1 MPDLPERASGTS
13 TDEQPNLGFSEP
25 AARRL
30 LHRRRV
36 AYDGYAREDGLFDI
50 EVKLLD
56 TRSHR
61 MAFLLGPDR
70 PAGAP
75 LHHMGLRVTIDSGLN
90 IHHVEPL
97 VARGYVAECADAA
110 LAYRQ
115 LKGLN
120 IGRGFVSNIRTL
132 FAGRGGC
139 THMTELLLPLATVA
153 MQTIWAQQ
161 EVGWQRGGPRPDPHG
176 TTGKRPAFAD
186 GCHAFR
192 SDGAVMRAHWPQF
205 CGDQA
210 TTPKTEK

>member
-1 MPDLPERASGTS
+1 MLHGPQSGSGTS
-13 TDEQPNLGFSEP
+13 NDEQPKLSFSEP

-56 TRSHR
+56 RRTHS

-75 LHHMGLRVTIDSGLN
+75 LHHMGLRVTIDSDLN
-90 IHHVEPL
+90 IRHVEPL
-97 VARGYVAECADAA
+97 VETGYVAECADAA
-110 LAYRQ
+110 LGYKQ
-115 LKGLN
+115 LTGLN
-120 IGRGFVSNIRTL
+120 IGRGFVSTIRTL

-139 THMTELLLPLATVA
+139 THMTELLLPLPTVA

-161 EVGWQRGGPRPDPHG
+161 EVEWQGGGRPPDPHG
-176 TTGKRPAFAD
+176 KPAERPAFAD
-186 GCHAFR
+186 GCYAFR
-192 SDGAVMRAHWPQF
+192 SEGAVMRAHWPRYSQ
-205 CGDQA
+205 GQVMA
-210 TTPKTEK
+210 RKTEK